1 MRFPQG
7 WLLASCGGQVEGS
20 DQLELKITVETLP
33 EGGEI
38 SVAVVVPEDLK
49 VVTVMLQQFV

>member
-7 WLLASCGGQVEGS
+7 WLLARCGGVVEAR
-20 DQLELKITVETLP
+20 DQLELKITAETQP

-38 SVAVVVPEDLK
+38 SVAVTVPEDLE
-49 VVTVMLQQFV
+49 VVTVMLRQFV